1 MPPCCRQMWLKL
13 TDLCT
18 LLIVFWAYH
27 TPQYWVNWKLI
38 PWWGKRKGITIH
50 CQLFQED
57 FPYSDTYKIG
67 QFSHFNDQLNNTKR
81 RYTFFVP
88 RDKGWQKTELDYP
101 SVHKKLFMADFSY
114 HVSYICHC
122 PKGLFIYST
131 LHLQSKNLL
140 ERHLVIA
147 DHAYTMKDL
156 VQLSLESNSV
166 VLPTYRDSLE
176 VKVEE
181 EAGRKYH

>member
-18 LLIVFWAYH
+18 LLIECWAYH

-38 PWWGKRKGITIH
+38 PWWGKQKGITIH
-50 CQLFQED
+50 CQLFKED

-122 PKGLFIYST
+122 SKGLFIYST
-131 LHLQSKNLL
+131 ISSQRTFWSVIWWLRIMHIPWKIWCNCLL
-140 ERHLVIA
+140 
-147 DHAYTMKDL
+147 
-156 VQLSLESNSV
+156 N
-166 VLPTYRDSLE
+166 PTRWCCPHTVTRLKWKLKRRLDVST
-176 VKVEE
+176 VN
-181 EAGRKYH
+181 

>member
-1 MPPCCRQMWLKL
+1 M
-13 TDLCT
+13 
-18 LLIVFWAYH
+18 
-27 TPQYWVNWKLI
+27 
-38 PWWGKRKGITIH
+38 
-50 CQLFQED
+50 
-57 FPYSDTYKIG
+57 
-67 QFSHFNDQLNNTKR
+67 
-81 RYTFFVP
+81 P

-101 SVHKKLFMADFSY
+101 SVHKKLFMPDFAY
-114 HVSYICHC
+114 HVSYIFHTIRNSFFFI
-122 PKGLFIYST
+122 KTLLLYTLF
-131 LHLQSKNLL
+131 QSKNLL

-181 EAGRKYH
+181 EAGRKLHYLVVRVPHISLFRLVPWSVLILLFHSCFIFNLIQNRN